1 MLQYIELGCAG
12 FSFWA
17 LVVGSIIFYNS
28 MARYVSEWEPNEQGI
43 FLDEREDISEID
55 QESFQDDMNEYE
67 NDDGTMQKKRE
78 WRSKD
83 EADERNY
90 VCGCGKSYLSY
101 AALYTHAKTKHNGI
115 FPEGTNNL

>member
-1 MLQYIELGCAG
+1 
-12 FSFWA
+12 
-17 LVVGSIIFYNS
+17 
-28 MARYVSEWEPNEQGI
+28 MARFVSEWEPNEEGI
-43 FLDEREDISEID
+43 FLDEREELSGMD
-55 QESFQDDMNEYE
+55 QESFQDEQNEYD
-67 NDDGTMQKKRE
+67 NDDAAMQKKWE